1 MKTQTLCFRPTGKS
15 IIGSLWSG
23 EKDLTKI
30 VESGPRP
37 PKGIFGW
44 RSPPL
49 SPANNLNNS
58 GSVSEL

>member
-1 MKTQTLCFRPTGKS
+1 MDSKDGKS